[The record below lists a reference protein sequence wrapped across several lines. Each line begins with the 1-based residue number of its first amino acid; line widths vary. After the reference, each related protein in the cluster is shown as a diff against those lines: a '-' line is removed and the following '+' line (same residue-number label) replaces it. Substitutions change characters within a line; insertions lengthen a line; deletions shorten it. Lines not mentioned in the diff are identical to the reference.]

1 VLIPTF
7 AVPASIVL
15 HVYVISR
22 LLRQPQAAVRPRI
35 A

>member
-1 VLIPTF
+1 MLIPTF

-15 HVYVISR
+15 HVYVLAR
-22 LLRQPQAAVRPRI
+22 LRRAPQPAAQPRI